1 MSISP
6 NIWFAGQNYN
16 NVTISGT
23 GFNPTA
29 SKSCAESGINVTMSN
44 GGTLTSKVT
53 AVTATQITATVMP
66 AAADSTGGATVAIS
80 GAQAPSPNADVLEI
94 PVITWASDP
103 DGSNPT
109 ISGPNAKL
117 PNPSAVIGQQI
128 LLSTTPSEKTLE
140 ALPVYLTLMN
150 STWVV
155 EGTNI
160 GGYTPTTGPTAPTA
174 TVLTNPGLTTYWVY
188 SDSSASLTYSYC
200 VAPSILEIYD
210 EQCSPDPATA
220 AFNVTGPTG
229 GTMSFTPFAPA
240 VTIANLTTCIDP
252 SGATWPGG
260 PWMAYATGETG
271 LACPGEANYPAVGI
285 NFNNPAGYANGSE
298 GSYSLVQLI
307 SSDTTTGES
316 SNTKV
321 AGLDTS
327 YPYGGPPTSDSPKVY
342 LQPTA
347 TSVTRTFSANMFLM
361 WTSSTANAIPVPLG
375 YQTWGFSGTA
385 TCSTSCG
392 TAVNWNATT
401 NGPPGPVG
409 GFVPSS
415 ASQIQVGNNTL
426 VDGYPT
432 WTGTSQ

>member
-1 MSISP
+1 LLVTNKTLRHANIVHPMSQKRDMGHPFICGWSDLGHP
-6 NIWFAGQNYN
+6 
-16 NVTISGT
+16 
-23 GFNPTA
+23 
-29 SKSCAESGINVTMSN
+29 
-44 GGTLTSKVT
+44 
-53 AVTATQITATVMP
+53 
-66 AAADSTGGATVAIS
+66 
-80 GAQAPSPNADVLEI
+80 PSQ
-94 PVITWASDP
+94 TWA
-103 DGSNPT
+103 T
-109 ISGPNAKL
+109 R
-117 PNPSAVIGQQI
+117 
-128 LLSTTPSEKTLE
+128 
-140 ALPVYLTLMN
+140 
-150 STWVV
+150 
-155 EGTNI
+155 
-160 GGYTPTTGPTAPTA
+160 
-174 TVLTNPGLTTYWVY
+174 
-188 SDSSASLTYSYC
+188 
-200 VAPSILEIYD
+200 
-210 EQCSPDPATA
+210 
-220 AFNVTGPTG
+220 
-229 GTMSFTPFAPA
+229 
-240 VTIANLTTCIDP
+240 
-252 SGATWPGG
+252 
-260 PWMAYATGETG
+260 
-271 LACPGEANYPAVGI
+271 
-285 NFNNPAGYANGSE
+285 
-298 GSYSLVQLI
+298 LVQLI